1 MSCHLHTRGAIR
13 RITFMGRDYIVDE
26 VRRIREEQAAK
37 YNFDIKGIL
46 AAAKKRQR
54 ESGRKVVSFVP
65 KKKSSA
71 RPQSAFSTH

>member
-1 MSCHLHTRGAIR
+1 
-13 RITFMGRDYIVDE
+13 MGRDYIVDE

-37 YNFDIKGIL
+37 YNFDIKGIF

-71 RPQSAFSTH
+71 RPQPAFSTR